1 MVNADPHFCASLF
14 KFTPGQLTLT
24 EGRKEALG
32 VGPGGGGGLGGH
44 RAQLT
49 PLAEPA
55 EGDDIRMKMRRADSH
70 ADDIWKT
77 EFSDV
82 AHAHN
87 QKRSFFSVLNRGES
101 SYQSHFGSLPAE
113 FQTPLEELKG
123 KIYKVWLT

>member
-1 MVNADPHFCASLF
+1 MVNADPHFRASLF
-14 KFTPGQLTLT
+14 KFAPGQLTLT

-32 VGPGGGGGLGGH
+32 VGSGGGGGLGGH

-49 PLAEPA
+49 PLTEPA
-55 EGDDIRMKMRRADSH
+55 EGDDIRMKMRCADSH

-77 EFSDV
+77 E
-82 AHAHN
+82 
-87 QKRSFFSVLNRGES
+87 RSVMLYMYTTRSIFFFLNVLNRGES

-123 KIYKVWLT
+123 KIYKV